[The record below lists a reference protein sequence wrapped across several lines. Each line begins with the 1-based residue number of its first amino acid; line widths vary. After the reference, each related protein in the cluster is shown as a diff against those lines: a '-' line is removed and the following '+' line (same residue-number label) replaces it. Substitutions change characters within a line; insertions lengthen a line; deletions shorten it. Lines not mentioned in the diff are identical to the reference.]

1 MFILKVSLQ
10 HFNNSVEQVAK
21 VYTSLMSTMRGTIN
35 DEADNEQNITEK
47 NKKKSK
53 HKIFLKALQVIVQQI
68 IIPKSQYLIDHTLT
82 S

>member
-21 VYTSLMSTMRGTIN
+21 VYTSLMSTMRGMIN

-47 NKKKSK
+47 NKKKNQSTR
-53 HKIFLKALQVIVQQI
+53 FF
-68 IIPKSQYLIDHTLT
+68 
-82 S
+82 